1 MDEPEAEPETEPEV
15 RLPRKSP
22 EELEKLVQDIIAGQI
37 FGSWNIPQE
46 QSRMIMSVF
55 MPLAF
60 LEESQRDILKETAH
74 IYAEMKDAGPR
85 SINGMP
91 CFFSMNLIGPEDWQ
105 IVADRVI
112 KIQRQIDALSKGE
125 TTSEP
130 ESRG

>member
-1 MDEPEAEPETEPEV
+1 M
-15 RLPRKSP
+15 
-22 EELEKLVQDIIAGQI
+22 VQDIIAHQV
-37 FGSWNIPQE
+37 GSWNIPQE